1 MKTLPLK
8 LGIAKQQGSIILES
22 LIAILIFSIGILGL
36 VGLQAAAINN
46 VADAK
51 YRTEASLLANQI
63 IGQMWLDDKTTA
75 ALQNNYS
82 GGMNGG
88 ITGGKYAAW
97 KANVQRTLPGV
108 ADFPPSIVIDANNQA
123 TISIRWKSPS
133 ESTPHTH
140 ATIARING

>member
-1 MKTLPLK
+1 MKTHPISRK
-8 LGIAKQQGSIILES
+8 NVAQKGSIILES

-75 ALQNNYS
+75 ILQQNY
-82 GGMNGG
+82 NGG
-88 ITGGKYAAW
+88 TPGAANGGKYTPWATG
-97 KANVQRTLPGV
+97 VQRTLPGA
-108 ADFPPSIVIDANNQA
+108 ADFPPTIVVDANNQA
-123 TISIRWKSPS
+123 TITIRWKSPS
-133 ESTPHTH
+133 ESTPHRH
-140 ATIARING
+140 ETIARING

>member
-8 LGIAKQQGSIILES
+8 IGKTKQQGSIILES

-51 YRTEASLLANQI
+51 YRSEASLLANQA

-75 ALQNNYS
+75 VLQNNYS
-82 GGMNGG
+82 SPNGA
-88 ITGGKYAAW
+88 KYLVW
-97 KANVQRTLPGV
+97 QTSVQRTLPG
-108 ADFPPSIVIDANNQA
+108 AAGFPPTIVIDANNQA
-123 TISIRWKSPS
+123 TIIIQWKSPS
-133 ESTPHTH
+133 ESTPHRH
-140 ATIARING
+140 ETIARING